1 VVRRC
6 CGPARQPGRLVIKL
20 KTEHFTFIQVRKM
33 AAMSEAE
40 FKMQKGR
47 LLDKANMAKNRP
59 FGYYEILE
67 LSHKAKATDIKK
79 AYFQKAKIYHPDAF
93 PMTDTDGIYRAEI
106 ARIKFDEITE
116 AYQTLMDIDQR
127 CFYDKHGY
135 PSDALKQKEL
145 PDIFNY
151 VPKFSIYEEEI
162 LADNETT
169 ELEDWMA
176 TQGHSARDQNISFK
190 QRLKNAYIEYKWGMA
205 YWNFPWNPKL
215 MAAYCASLIAIFFTG
230 RYLLTAYYKNFFDRL
245 AMSSDMK
252 DRYRLPVQKNDWF
265 KNDDPR
271 DLLSYIGIRKKY
283 VSDASRGG
291 LYHLDTPAAPKRERD
306 PNKAFSEEFFTTMKE
321 ISSYSANKDRHA
333 NFKFSKKL
341 RRLEFLLKQRSYLEN
356 QLELASEALVI
367 KAKAAEKAKSDPKL
381 AVPNWAALAS
391 ANEFLDMKS
400 DKIKFKISEMTKQLA
415 SVDKDLDSIATG
427 SDSDEKLA
435 VPAKFS

>member
-1 VVRRC
+1 M
-6 CGPARQPGRLVIKL
+6 RLGQSRPHGLQDQI
-20 KTEHFTFIQVRKM
+20 TSVRKM

-40 FKMQKGR
+40 FEKQKSR
-47 LLDKANMAKNRP
+47 LIDKANQAKNRP
-59 FGYYEILE
+59 YGFYEILE

-79 AYFQKAKIYHPDAF
+79 AYFRKAKIYHPDAF

-127 CFYDKHGY
+127 CFYDTHGY

-169 ELEDWMA
+169 AVEDWMA
-176 TQGHSARDQNISFK
+176 SQGHSTREQNVSFK

-205 YWNFPWNPKL
+205 YWDFPWNPKL
-215 MAAYCASLIAIFFTG
+215 MAAFCGTLIAICITG
-230 RYLLTAYYKNFFDRL
+230 RYLLLTYYKSHHDRL
-245 AMSSDMK
+245 ASSSDPK
-252 DRYRLPVQKNDWF
+252 DRYQLPIQKNDWF

-291 LYHLDTPAAPKRERD
+291 LYHVTTPAAATTTKRERD
-306 PNKAFSEEFFTTMKE
+306 PNAKFSEEFFNTMRD
-321 ISSYSANKDRHA
+321 ISSYSANKDRHEE
-333 NFKFSKKL
+333 FKFQQRL
-341 RRLEFLLKQRSYLEN
+341 IRLENLLGKRLYLET
-356 QLELASEALVI
+356 QLGLASLALEM
-367 KAKAAEKAKSDPKL
+367 KAQQGPDLTAQ
-381 AVPNWAALAS
+381 AS
-391 ANEFLDMKS
+391 SNEYMVMPS
-400 DKIKFKISEMTKQLA
+400 SKIEFEISQMSKQLT
-415 SVDKDLDSIATG
+415 SVDQELEAMKNYGDG
-427 SDSDEKLA
+427 NEKLA